1 MTPALALAVFTVF
14 LPAPAPSAEGA
25 GVARPRVALS
35 VSPARLAVTAPG
47 SRTIKLRNDS
57 AERVA
62 VDVSRRTLGGQAA
75 AKTWLRVVPAHVLLR
90 SGESAILTLR
100 VKPPRLAEPGDHQV
114 LVQLTTRP
122 LRGGRVNVQVRLG
135 VRIRMIVSGRIVRR
149 LTLGGLRI
157 HRQRNARIIFVPVA
171 NHGNV
176 TVQLR
181 SCVTALLLR
190 RGQQQA
196 RLRPRAQRA
205 LLPGARTAVALR
217 YSGRVRGLVTVV
229 VRVRLGSSVRVVERR
244 YRIRL

>member
-1 MTPALALAVFTVF
+1 MIPALVLAVVTP
-14 LPAPAPSAEGA
+14 LLLASAPSAEGA
-25 GVARPRVALS
+25 GAPRPRVALS
-35 VSPARLAVTAPG
+35 VSPARLAVAAPG
-47 SRTIKLRNDS
+47 SRTIRLRNDG

-62 VDVSRRTLGGQAA
+62 VDISRRTLGGLAA

-100 VKPPRLAEPGDHQV
+100 VKPPRGAEPGDHQV

-135 VRIRMIVSGRIVRR
+135 ARIRMMVSGRIARS
-149 LTLGGLRI
+149 LTLGGLRV

-181 SCVTALLLR
+181 SCVTVSLIR
-190 RGQQQA
+190 HGRQFA
-196 RLRPRAQRA
+196 RLNPAVRRPLR
-205 LLPGARTAVALR
+205 PGARTVLALR
-217 YSGRVRGLVTVV
+217 YGGRARGLVTAV
-229 VRVRLGSSVRVVERR
+229 VRIRLSSGIRVVERR